1 MKLDSSIA
9 AIVTGGASGLGEATA
24 RRLAASGVKVAL
36 FDMNA
41 ERGVKVA
48 AEIGGLFVA
57 VDVTSDESVAA
68 GLATARAVH
77 GQERICVNCAGIVI
91 GRATVG
97 KDKATGAMVAHDTAS
112 FAKVISV
119 NLVGSFN
126 VASKSAAGM
135 AANDPVNADGERGV
149 IVFTSSVAADD
160 GQFGQ
165 AAYAASKA
173 GIAGLTLPMARD
185 LARNGIRVMAIKP
198 GLFHTPMFDSLTD
211 EVRASLAATVPFP
224 SRLGSPAEY
233 ADLVA
238 AICENAML
246 NGSSIR
252 LDGAI
257 RLAAR

>member
-1 MKLDSSIA
+1 MKLDNSIA
-9 AIVTGGASGLGEATA
+9 AVVTGGASGLGEATA
-24 RRLAASGVKVAL
+24 RRLAAAGVKVAL

-41 ERGVKVA
+41 ERGEKVA

-57 VDVTSDESVAA
+57 VDVTSDESVTA
-68 GLATARAVH
+68 GLAKARAAH

-91 GRATVG
+91 GRTTVG
-97 KDKATGAMVAHDTAS
+97 KDKATGAMVAHDIAS
-112 FAKVISV
+112 FAKVINV

-135 AANDPVNADGERGV
+135 AAHDPVNRDAERGV

-185 LARNGIRVMAIKP
+185 LARNGVRVMAIKP

-224 SRLGSPAEY
+224 SRLGSPTEY

-238 AICENAML
+238 AICENPML

-257 RLAAR
+257 RLAAK